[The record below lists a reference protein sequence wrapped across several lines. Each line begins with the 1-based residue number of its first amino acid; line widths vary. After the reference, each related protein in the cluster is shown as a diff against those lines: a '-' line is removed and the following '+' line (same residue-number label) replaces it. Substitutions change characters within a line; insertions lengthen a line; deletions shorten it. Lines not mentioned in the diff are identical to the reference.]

1 MNVKQPPPIVFRPL
15 QGADLFAP
23 SDNVTSAAK
32 RAIAELA
39 PGFGAIGT
47 GIVVV
52 DVDGYE
58 LTPARAVMTATVC
71 QTGELAATGG
81 WLSHALGSL
90 LFVSVESVDHVRIE
104 DTDLQAYVDGPT
116 LYDGTLYVV
125 PLSRLRRYAQVWGEQ
140 ADDDL
145 GRSLRSPRWLV
156 RQGAQGAYSVALTVP
171 VELLAAAAQWQGPI
185 GFEVAQ

>member
-1 MNVKQPPPIVFRPL
+1 MSTEPKPPIVFRP
-15 QGADLFAP
+15 QQKADLFAP
-23 SDNVTSAAK
+23 SDAVTSAAK
-32 RAIAELA
+32 RAVAELA
-39 PGFGAIGT
+39 TSFGTIGT

-58 LTPARAVMTATVC
+58 LTLPRAIMTATVC
-71 QTGELAATGG
+71 QAGELAATGG
-81 WLSHALGSL
+81 WLSHAIGSL
-90 LFVSVESVDHVRIE
+90 LFVSVEDV
-104 DTDLQAYVDGPT
+104 DLQTCVDGPT
-116 LYDGTLYVV
+116 FYAGTLYVV

-185 GFEVAQ
+185 EFGVAG

>member
-1 MNVKQPPPIVFRPL
+1 MNAEPKPPILFRPL

-23 SDNVTSAAK
+23 SDPVTSAAK
-32 RAIAELA
+32 RAVGELA
-39 PGFGAIGT
+39 PAFGAIGT

-52 DVDGYE
+52 DVDGHQM
-58 LTPARAVMTATVC
+58 TPPRAVMTYTIARA
-71 QTGELAATGG
+71 GEQIRTGG

-90 LFVSVESVDHVRIE
+90 LFVSVEDVD
-104 DTDLQAYVDGPT
+104 QYSVDGPS

-156 RQGAQGAYSVALTVP
+156 RQGTQGAYSVALTVP

-185 GFEVAQ
+185 AFEVSQ

>member
-1 MNVKQPPPIVFRPL
+1 MNAEQPTPIVFRPR
-15 QGADLFAP
+15 QGADLFAA
-23 SDNVTSAAK
+23 DDDITSAAK

-39 PGFGAIGT
+39 PSFGVIGT

-52 DVDGYE
+52 DVDGYG
-58 LTPARAVMTATVC
+58 LTPPRAVMTATVC
-71 QTGELAATGG
+71 QDGGFISTGG
-81 WLSHALGSL
+81 WLSHAIGSL
-90 LFVSVESVDHVRIE
+90 LFVSVENVDQISVE

-116 LYDGTLYVV
+116 VYDGTLYVV
-125 PLSRLRRYAQVWGEQ
+125 SLSRLRRYAQVWSEQ

>member
-1 MNVKQPPPIVFRPL
+1 MNAEAKPPILFRPL
-15 QGADLFAP
+15 QSHDLFAP
-23 SDNVTSAAK
+23 CGVVTSAAR
-32 RAIAELA
+32 RAVAALA
-39 PGFGAIGT
+39 PEFGVVGT

-52 DVDGYE
+52 DLDGYQMA
-58 LTPARAVMTATVC
+58 PPRAVMTATVC
-71 QTGELAATGG
+71 QAGELSSGG
-81 WLSHALGSL
+81 WLGTALGSL
-90 LFVSVESVDHVRIE
+90 LFVSVEGVDQHG
-104 DTDLQAYVDGPT
+104 DDPT

-156 RQGAQGAYSVALTVP
+156 RQGTQGAYSVALTVP

-185 GFEVAQ
+185 HFEVS

>member
-1 MNVKQPPPIVFRPL
+1 MTTEPKPPIVFRPL
-15 QGADLFAP
+15 QGADLFAA
-23 SDNVTSAAK
+23 DDDITSAAK
-32 RAIAELA
+32 RAVAELA
-39 PGFGAIGT
+39 PSFGVIGT

-52 DVDGYE
+52 DVDGYG
-58 LTPARAVMTATVC
+58 LTPPRAVMTATVC
-71 QTGELAATGG
+71 QAGEFAATGG

-90 LFVSVESVDHVRIE
+90 LFVSVEGVDE
-104 DTDLQAYVDGPT
+104 CGDGPAVC
-116 LYDGTLYVV
+116 DGTLYVV
-125 PLSRLRRYAQVWGEQ
+125 SLSRLRRYAQVWSEQ

-185 GFEVAQ
+185 GFDVAQ